1 MSITA
6 LATQSSPGIGD
17 TKQPGLCDIC
27 CYAPNALFRAFICT
41 RFSGARGSFLT
52 LRAAGHAGGPPVH
65 HGASLGPGRAPW
77 RVLWVFKVAKSV
89 ITGSLS
95 AEVAIARA
103 EQDNGKPTF
112 RLFSSTAVKRA
123 ATRSLALAF
132 PRSYNAATDTT
143 MRVRTTI
150 NTMRV
155 WTLLTNV
162 CDLCV
167 LRVRVRVSAGLSMCV
182 LHSNDLPS
190 GRFMCVGMDTCM

>member
-1 MSITA
+1 MICDEMSRNETFVPAKYFYVPKCFIF
-6 LATQSSPGIGD
+6 
-17 TKQPGLCDIC
+17 
-27 CYAPNALFRAFICT
+27 NICT
-41 RFSGARGSFLT
+41 LFYGARGSFLA
-52 LRAAGHAGGPPVH
+52 LSAAGHAGGPPVR

-95 AEVAIARA
+95 AELAIARA

-190 GRFMCVGMDTCM
+190 GRFMCCLLYTSPSPRDRG